1 MPNPRKGLAA
11 GESAPDFRL
20 SAALGEEPVRL
31 SDFRGQ
37 WVVLLFFRG
46 VV

>member
-1 MPNPRKGLAA
+1 MPNPNKGLAA

-20 SAALGEEPVRL
+20 LPALGEEMVGL
-31 SDFRGQ
+31 EDFRGQ

-46 VV
+46 VG